1 MTNGIG
7 GMEVDS
13 YDNLKAGEKGAWLSI
28 ITYIFLSIAKLTSGY
43 LGNSGALLA
52 DGLNN
57 STDVIASIAV
67 LIGLKIARKPPDKN
81 HLYGHYRA
89 ETVASLIAAFIMVSV
104 GIQVIIE
111 AAKNLLEPG
120 NVVPDMFT
128 GWVALGS
135 SVIMFFV
142 YLYNMK
148 LGKKIKSQSVQA
160 AAKDNLSDS
169 LVSIGAFIGIVGS
182 QFGLDW
188 LDTATAIAVG
198 LIIIKTAIGI
208 FKVAVLELTDG
219 FDVNEL
225 DEIRKTVNDNPK
237 IEEVKTLKARMHGN
251 QTFVDLVIVTD
262 DHLNVVESHQITEEI
277 ENTLKEKH
285 DVQHAHIH
293 IEPR

>member
-1 MTNGIG
+1 M
-7 GMEVDS
+7 DS

-28 ITYIFLSIAKLTSGY
+28 FTYIFLSIAKLTSGY

-57 STDVIASIAV
+57 STDVVASIAV
-67 LIGLKIARKPPDKN
+67 LIGLKIARRPPDKN

-111 AAKNLLEPG
+111 AAKNLMEPG

-148 LGKKIKSQSVQA
+148 LGKRIKSQSVQA

-182 QFGLDW
+182 QFGLGW